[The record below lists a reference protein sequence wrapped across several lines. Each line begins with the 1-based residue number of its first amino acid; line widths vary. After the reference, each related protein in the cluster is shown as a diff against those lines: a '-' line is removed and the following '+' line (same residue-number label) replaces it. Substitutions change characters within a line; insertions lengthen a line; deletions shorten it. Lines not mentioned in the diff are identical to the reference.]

1 MELTQRQIKIVEII
15 KEHKSIK
22 GEEIAEKLCL
32 TRSALRTDFSILVN
46 SNIIKSKQKIGYVYN
61 EESRDKKDIK
71 EKNIKNENINCSK
84 TKKNYIYEIMSKPIT
99 VDYNM
104 SIYETILF
112 IFHNDVGT
120 LFITKNNALVGLVSR
135 KDLLKSTIGE
145 KNIENIPINVIMTRM
160 PNIVLIKENDE
171 IISGV
176 EKIINQEIDSLPV
189 VREYMEEE
197 KIMYLV
203 VGRVTK
209 TNITKLYLEE
219 NK

>member
-1 MELTQRQIKIVEII
+1 MELTQRQLKIVNII
-15 KEHKSIK
+15 KENKSIK
-22 GEEIAEKLCL
+22 GQEIAEKLNL
-32 TRSALRTDFSILVN
+32 TRSALRTDFSILIKCE
-46 SNIIKSKQKIGYVYN
+46 IIKSKQKIGYIYN
-61 EESRDKKDIK
+61 YEDLEK
-71 EKNIKNENINCSK
+71 ENIK
-84 TKKNYIYEIMSKPIT
+84 KKYIYEIMSKPIT
-99 VDYNM
+99 IDYNM

-112 IFHNDVGT
+112 MFHNDVGT

-160 PNIVLIKENDE
+160 PNIVLIKENE
-171 IISGV
+171 KIISGV

-189 VREYMEEE
+189 VREFIEDG
-197 KIMYLV
+197 KTMYSV

-219 NK
+219 NI